1 MRLGCALVADRH
13 RELRPLACRRL
24 RWRQRQALDDQV
36 GQQRRADL
44 DSRGVDVVDLV
55 QLLVETTEVGEGVD
69 GVLPLRGKAI
79 GTNHHVGRP
88 VGGQGRYLAC
98 VGPGRIATAGR
109 NVVGIDPQPG
119 DA

>member
-36 GQQRRADL
+36 GQQRRADV
-44 DSRGVDVVDLV
+44 DGGRVDVVDLV
-55 QLLVETTEVGEGVD
+55 RLLVQTTEVGEGVD
-69 GVLPLRGKAI
+69 GVRSLRGEA
-79 GTNHHVGRP
+79 
-88 VGGQGRYLAC
+88 VGGDGHVSRPSGGQSRYLAC

-109 NVVGIDPQPG
+109 HVIGVDGQAC